1 MSENFGFVDVDH
13 LPFPSTM
20 RVDYVRVYQ
29 DPDNK
34 NWGCDP
40 DDYPTAAYINTLVI
54 FVTVRIY
61 TNSTPRYLEAYS
73 NPNITTWV
81 DGFGQPLP
89 KNKLIDDCSS

>member
-1 MSENFGFVDVDH
+1 MNLGMSENFGYVDVDN

-40 DDYPTAAYINTLVI
+40 DDFPTAAYINT
-54 FVTVRIY
+54 
-61 TNSTPRYLEAYS
+61 
-73 NPNITTWV
+73 
-81 DGFGQPLP
+81 
-89 KNKLIDDCSS
+89 